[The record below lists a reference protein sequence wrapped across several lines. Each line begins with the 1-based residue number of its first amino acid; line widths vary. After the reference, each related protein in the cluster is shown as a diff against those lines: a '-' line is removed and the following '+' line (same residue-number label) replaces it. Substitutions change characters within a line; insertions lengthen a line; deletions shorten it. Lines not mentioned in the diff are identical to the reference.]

1 MGHMA
6 YVTAGHAL
14 TGSRNTGF
22 DPIRGDFWHQRKW
35 SLRRCRCRELPFTSL
50 VGGNNHHDRLGSKR
64 V

>member
-6 YVTAGHAL
+6 YGEDKARPDVVPK
-14 TGSRNTGF
+14 RGF

-35 SLRRCRCRELPFTSL
+35 SFPRRGCRELPFTSL
-50 VGGNNHHDRLGSKR
+50 AGGNNHHDRLER

>member
-6 YVTAGHAL
+6 YITARHAL
-14 TGSRNTGF
+14 TGCRNTGF

-35 SLRRCRCRELPFTSL
+35 SFPRRGCRELPFTSL
-50 VGGNNHHDRLGSKR
+50 AGGNNHEDRLESKR